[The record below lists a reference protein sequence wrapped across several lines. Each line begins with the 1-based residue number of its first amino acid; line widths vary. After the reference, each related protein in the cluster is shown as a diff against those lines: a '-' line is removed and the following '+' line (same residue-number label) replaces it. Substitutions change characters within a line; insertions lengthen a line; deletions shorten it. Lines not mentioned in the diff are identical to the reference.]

1 MRLKVHGVTI
11 PKTDIKK
18 ILDVLNL
25 ESNIMMAYS
34 RMAKS
39 EALKWAKRSQDRAVA
54 LPDLYVEACMALRK
68 SIHYYTKSGR
78 FTTYAHS
85 NIKRRMIAVC
95 NRANSLSEMPAATIE
110 LRQLYDETKAEFNGP
125 CTFQEV
131 VEKMGISG
139 QQVGTLRAS
148 LVLVFSQDALSPY
161 HEDRDV
167 SDFSTAG
174 SSVFNGMDGD
184 ENWRVVARRGR
195 SPLHPVFA
203 PQEDVPV
210 ADLYTFLS
218 QVILSTFEQRVL
230 DGFFQDHQTGW
241 QTRLAAS
248 MINPETEESYSRAAV
263 SQAWGRII
271 NKLQEVAGTND

>member
-1 MRLKVHGVTI
+1 MAQTDTVDEGIKFLPYRKASEETKRLYEEIMRTGNVPLRRWYEKAQQLQRLPHARYGRTRFRQDILKEVEGQPMRLKVHGVTI

-110 LRQLYDETKAEFNGP
+110 LR
-125 CTFQEV
+125 
-131 VEKMGISG
+131 
-139 QQVGTLRAS
+139 AS
-148 LVLVFSQDALSPY
+148 
-161 HEDRDV
+161 
-167 SDFSTAG
+167 T
-174 SSVFNGMDGD
+174 
-184 ENWRVVARRGR
+184 
-195 SPLHPVFA
+195 
-203 PQEDVPV
+203 
-210 ADLYTFLS
+210 
-218 QVILSTFEQRVL
+218 I
-230 DGFFQDHQTGW
+230 
-241 QTRLAAS
+241 
-248 MINPETEESYSRAAV
+248 
-263 SQAWGRII
+263 
-271 NKLQEVAGTND
+271 